1 MEGKKRLIT
10 FSLFLFIQV
19 ILPVVVIIIFQQTFL
34 LSPKIIFGHLLMVF
48 CLNSLIVGTGLL
60 LFSRKFNS
68 YQRVTK
74 YFLAGLFGLLNVLLY
89 YTYLFAFLG
98 EHFNS
103 RIFTLQIVL
112 GYLKYLDGFINNLS
126 LSPILV
132 YAVLFIIPLIIFA
145 GILLLKN
152 SIQHGILSLKKFIQ
166 KHHFNN
172 PPKLIKIN
180 IVGFFLLM
188 GFLSGVVLIKRSEI
202 PFFLFEIEE
211 PVVTVFLKNDPFD
224 GKKLS
229 RSYEDIGVRNS
240 YPKDVDFERKNV
252 ILIVVDALRSDH
264 LGLFG
269 YERETSPFLDSLHA
283 SGKLRKVDLS
293 LSVAAESFEG
303 INAILRSKIWAHL
316 GNNNFSLQHLLKDQ
330 GYDLNFI
337 VSGDHAN
344 FSGLKTSY
352 GNNSDFN
359 YYLDGSVTNKY
370 SDPND
375 DRILLEGL
383 ENIPAYDKT
392 PSYFHF
398 HLMSVHNLGVRLN
411 KFKVYQ
417 PAGRTAFDAENYI
430 NRYDNGV
437 LQADDFI
444 KKIFTSL
451 SEKGY
456 LENSIVV
463 ITGDHG
469 EALGERGEFGHSRG
483 VYTDQILT
491 PILIYD
497 PENVE
502 YKNTNYATLVDI
514 APTIVDRLGLPVPE
528 SWEGVSLF
536 SEEFNRQLTY
546 HQQQSEKFAII
557 HTKEDKRYKL
567 IYDSK
572 TGKQELYELN
582 SDLYETKNIID
593 SLDLE
598 YVNTLRWY
606 MKEFGLDPDDLYE
619 Y

>member
-10 FSLFLFIQV
+10 FSLLIFIQAIIPV
-19 ILPVVVIIIFQQTFL
+19 IAIIIFQQIFL
-34 LSPKIIFGHLLMVF
+34 LRPEIIFGHLLVVYG
-48 CLNSLIVGTGLL
+48 LNLLIAGLGVL
-60 LFSRKFNS
+60 LFSGEYIKR
-68 YQRVTK
+68 QGIAK
-74 YFLAGLFGLLNVLLY
+74 YVLASLFGVLNVLLY

-103 RIFTLQIVL
+103 KIFTLQIVL
-112 GYLKYLDGFINNLS
+112 GYLKYLDGFMTNFS

-132 YAVLFIIPLIIFA
+132 YAVLFIIPVVIFA
-145 GILLLKN
+145 GILLLRN
-152 SIQHGILSLKKFIQ
+152 SIKQGILGLKKFIQ

-172 PPKLIKIN
+172 PPKLIRIN
-180 IVGFFLLM
+180 IVGFLLLT
-188 GFLSGVVLIKRSEI
+188 GFLSGLVLVKRTEI
-202 PFFLFEIEE
+202 PFFLFKIEE
-211 PVVTVFLKNDPFD
+211 PVVTVFFKNDPFD

-229 RSYEDIGVRNS
+229 NSYEEIGIRNS
-240 YPKDVDFERKNV
+240 YPKDIDFERKNV
-252 ILIVVDALRSDH
+252 IMIVVDALRSDH
-264 LGLFG
+264 LSLYG
-269 YERETSPFLDSLHA
+269 YKRETSPFLDSLYA
-283 SGKLRKVDLS
+283 TGSLRKVDLS
-293 LSVAAESFEG
+293 FSVAAESFEG
-303 INAILRSKIWAHL
+303 INSILRSKIWAHL
-316 GNNNFSLQHLLKDQ
+316 NNNSFSLQHLLKDQ

-337 VSGDHAN
+337 VSGDHTN
-344 FSGLKTSY
+344 FSGLKSSY
-352 GNNSDFN
+352 GKNSDFN
-359 YYLDGSVTNKY
+359 YYLDGSITQKY

-383 ENIPAYDKT
+383 ENIPPSGKT
-392 PSYFHF
+392 PTYLHF

-417 PAGRTAFDAENYI
+417 PSGRTTFDAENYI
-430 NRYDNGV
+430 NGYDNGV
-437 LQADDFI
+437 LQADNFI
-444 KKIFTSL
+444 KRIFSSL

-456 LENSIVV
+456 LQNSIVV

-469 EALGERGEFGHSRG
+469 EALGEREEFGHSRG

-502 YKNTNYATLVDI
+502 YKNTSYATLVDI
-514 APTIVDRLGLPVPE
+514 APTIVDRLGLPVPD

-536 SEEFNRQLTY
+536 SEEFNRELTY

-557 HTKEDKRYKL
+557 HSKEDMRYKL

-606 MKEFGLDPDDLYE
+606 MKEFDLNPHDLYE

>member
-1 MEGKKRLIT
+1 MQGQPKLIT
-10 FSLFLFIQV
+10 FSLFIFIQA
-19 ILPVVVIIIFQQTFL
+19 ILPVIMITIFQQTFL
-34 LSPKIIFGHLLMVF
+34 LELEVIIGHLLVIYG
-48 CLNSLIVGTGLL
+48 LNIVIAGFGVI
-60 LFSRKFNS
+60 LFSWKLLKGKF
-68 YQRVTK
+68 TK
-74 YFLAGLFGLLNVLLY
+74 YIIAGLFGIFNVLLY

-103 RIFTLQIVL
+103 KIFTLQIVL
-112 GYLKYLDGFINNLS
+112 GYLKYLDGFITNLS
-126 LSPILV
+126 ISPILV
-132 YAVLFIIPLIIFA
+132 YAVLFFIPVLIFT
-145 GILLLKN
+145 GILFLRN
-152 SIQHGILSLKKFIQ
+152 SIQHAVLHLKKFVQ

-172 PPKLIKIN
+172 PPTIIKLN
-180 IVGFFLLM
+180 IVAFLLVV
-188 GFLSGVVLIKRSEI
+188 GFLSGVTLLKRSQI
-202 PFFLFEIEE
+202 PLTLYKLEE
-211 PVVTVFLKNDPFD
+211 PFLTVFFKNDPFD
-224 GKKLS
+224 GKDLADNK
-229 RSYEDIGVRNS
+229 EDIGVRRS
-240 YPKDVDFERKNV
+240 YPKDIDFDKKNV

-264 LGLFG
+264 LGLYG
-269 YERETSPFLDSLHA
+269 YERETSPFLDSLYA
-283 SGKLRKVDLS
+283 SGNLRKVDMS

-303 INAILRSKIWAHL
+303 INAILRSRIWANL
-316 GNNNFSLQHLLKDQ
+316 GYNNFSLQHLLKDQ
-330 GYDLNFI
+330 GYDLNFV

-344 FSGLKTSY
+344 FSGLKSSY
-352 GNNSDFN
+352 GKNSDFD
-359 YYLDGSVTNKY
+359 YYLDGSITQKY

-375 DRILLEGL
+375 DRIILEGL
-383 ENIPAYDKT
+383 ENLPQYKDTPA
-392 PSYFHF
+392 YFHF

-411 KFKVYQ
+411 KFKIYQ

-437 LQADDFI
+437 LQADDFV
-444 KKIFTSL
+444 KKIFTAL

-456 LENSIVV
+456 LQNSIVV

-502 YKNTNYATLVDI
+502 YSNMSYATLVDI
-514 APTIVDRLGLPVPE
+514 APTIVDRLGLPVPD

-536 SEEFNRQLTY
+536 SEKFNRQLTY

-557 HTKEDKRYKL
+557 HSKEGKRYKL
-567 IYDSK
+567 LYDSK

-582 SDLYETKNIID
+582 SDLYETNNIID
-593 SLDLE
+593 SLDME

-606 MKEFGLDPDDLYE
+606 MQEFDLDPDDLYE